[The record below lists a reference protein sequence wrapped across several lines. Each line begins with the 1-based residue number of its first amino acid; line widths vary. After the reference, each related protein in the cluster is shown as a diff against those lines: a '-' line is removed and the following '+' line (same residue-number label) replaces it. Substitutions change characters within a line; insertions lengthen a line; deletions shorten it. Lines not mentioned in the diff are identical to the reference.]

1 MHIHTTLYMF
11 QCHTRFSHSQSPEIY
26 TYRCSQIMKPTN
38 YKIAYK
44 MKRILVYLFAIPLM
58 WACEDEKVNTTDSL
72 NISGIKTENKTEI
85 VNVRLK
91 SGDTESSEI
100 DCYVF
105 GSTLFEPSTSGFGY
119 VDCNSNFNL
128 VNPQTGEMITKFSLP
143 GLLSQTVIDTAENVL
158 IGQYYESD
166 SNYVVKLDLTNGEI
180 KAKNSVDFGEG
191 ILACTYFYN
200 SNDKKYVLLKADSTL
215 IFINVDNGS
224 ISKSIKVESIINNAI
239 FDNVDSK
246 LIGITY
252 SSETDKNYIEII
264 DILTGALTSKVEIKE
279 RNDYYGCVSGLDK
292 ETNCYILVNPQ
303 NEILFIDIESGEI
316 KDSYTLDFEIKEFK
330 FWRSK

>member
-1 MHIHTTLYMF
+1 
-11 QCHTRFSHSQSPEIY
+11 
-26 TYRCSQIMKPTN
+26 
-38 YKIAYK
+38 
-44 MKRILVYLFAIPLM
+44 MKRIMNCLFAIPLM
-58 WACEDEKVNTTDSL
+58 WACENEKVNNTDDL
-72 NISGIKTENKTEI
+72 NISGIKTESKTEI
-85 VNVRLK
+85 VNVKLK
-91 SGDTESSEI
+91 SGDTKSTEI

-119 VDCNSNFNL
+119 VDCDSNFNL
-128 VNPQTGEMITKFSLP
+128 VNPETGDLITELSLP
-143 GLLSQTVIDTAENVL
+143 GLLSQTVIDTAENAL
-158 IGQYYESD
+158 IGQYYEND

-200 SNDKKYVLLKADSTL
+200 STEKEYVLLKSDSTL

-239 FDNVDSK
+239 FDKADNE
-246 LIGITY
+246 LIGFTY

-264 DILTGALTSKVEIKE
+264 NIESGALTSKVEIKD
-279 RNDYYGCVSGLDK
+279 RNDYYGCVSGFDK

-303 NEILFIDIESGEI
+303 NEILFIDIVSGET
-316 KDSYTLDFEIKEFK
+316 KDSYIIDFEIKEFK

>member
-1 MHIHTTLYMF
+1 
-11 QCHTRFSHSQSPEIY
+11 
-26 TYRCSQIMKPTN
+26 MK
-38 YKIAYK
+38 KIL
-44 MKRILVYLFAIPLM
+44 ICLFAIPLM
-58 WACEDEKVNTTDSL
+58 FGCEKEKVNNTDDL
-72 NISGIKTENKTEI
+72 HVLGIRTGNKTEI
-85 VNVRLK
+85 VSVKLK
-91 SGDTESSEI
+91 SGETESSAI

-105 GSTLFEPSTSGFGY
+105 GSTLYEPNTSGFGY
-119 VDCNSNFNL
+119 VDCNSKFKL
-128 VNPQTGEMITKFSLP
+128 VNPETGELITEFSLP

-166 SNYVVKLDLTNGEI
+166 SNYVVKLDLTNGEL

-191 ILACTYFYN
+191 IFACTYFYN
-200 SNDKKYVLLKADSTL
+200 SADKEYVLLKADSTL
-215 IFINVDNGS
+215 IFINVDSGS
-224 ISKSIKVESIINNAI
+224 LSKSIKVESIINNAI
-239 FDNVDSK
+239 FDRVDNK

-264 DILTGALTSKVEIKE
+264 DIETGALTSKVEIKE